1 MMGRRSRDY
10 EETLLKRL
18 RDRGYAVDYLNA
30 VLAED
35 GADPTGDFLAALR
48 LVAKAQGLT
57 ISQLA
62 HDAELGRQALYRS
75 LSKQGNPELETLTR
89 VLRELGFR
97 LAVESAA

>member
-1 MMGRRSRDY
+1 MGRRSRDY
-10 EETLLKRL
+10 EQTLLERL
-18 RDRGYAVDYLNA
+18 RDREYAVDYLNA

-35 GADPTGDFLAALR
+35 RADPTGDFLAALR
-48 LVAKAQGLT
+48 LVAKAQGLAIT
-57 ISQLA
+57 QLA
-62 HDAELGRQALYRS
+62 HNAQLGRQALYRS

>member
-1 MMGRRSRDY
+1 MGRRSRDY
-10 EETLLKRL
+10 EETLLERL
-18 RDRGYAVDYLNA
+18 RDHEYAVDYLNA

-57 ISQLA
+57 ITQLA